1 MSLCENC
8 CRVPEMGRFPGTKAR
23 RQGLPETKKCVTDEE
38 QCCKITINITI
49 RSFYLRE
56 TQNKNLKGP
65 ETIENLST
73 I

>member
-1 MSLCENC
+1 VKIVVAYLKWGDFQAQK
-8 CRVPEMGRFPGTKAR
+8 RGVKAYLK
-23 RQGLPETKKCVTDEE
+23 QKKCVTDEE